1 MKTFRISIFGL
12 FVTMFAVVAL
22 LSSCEK
28 EEVGP
33 VIAPPTVEDSAA
45 PIPPMPDDTTYHS
58 IPEVGVYT
66 PNSSRSLEVRTDRGI
81 AHGGVIKARIA
92 SRVGNTFIIEI
103 ARQDGAIF
111 KNHTVSSVRLGAVSG
126 EEKFPMKS
134 FAGKSAVYQRYTPD
148 FTRGYEL
155 VYPMIMDGQT
165 GAYYYAEPILVYTD
179 PLYANVCGEGEVF
192 GTANGVEVRCTG
204 ENASADFCLRYIEK
218 VYQEKIQNAS
228 KPKDWYAD
236 TNNFKHF
243 SRYPNGGDVAPRVG
257 DILVFSSYDRLFS
270 EEGDGHVAIVMEVT
284 DTSIRVAQQN
294 FSVNV
299 ESSYW
304 YPIGGEFQRSGNRII
319 DPEPGNVMRGCI
331 VTPEPKHSIIG
342 WMRYQKN

>member
-1 MKTFRISIFGL
+1 M
-12 FVTMFAVVAL
+12 VAVVAL

-111 KNHTVSSVRLGAVSG
+111 KNHTVSSVRLGAVNG
-126 EEKFPMKS
+126 EEKYPMKS

-192 GTANGVEVRCTG
+192 GTANGVEIRCTG

-218 VYQEKIQNAS
+218 VYQEKNKISMPTTWAT
-228 KPKDWYAD
+228 P
-236 TNNFKHF
+236 
-243 SRYPNGGDVAPRVG
+243 SRMY
-257 DILVFSSYDRLFS
+257 
-270 EEGDGHVAIVMEVT
+270 T
-284 DTSIRVAQQN
+284 DAGR
-294 FSVNV
+294 
-299 ESSYW
+299 
-304 YPIGGEFQRSGNRII
+304 R
-319 DPEPGNVMRGCI
+319 
-331 VTPEPKHSIIG
+331 K
-342 WMRYQKN
+342 

>member
-1 MKTFRISIFGL
+1 MKKFRISIFGL
-12 FVTMFAVVAL
+12 LVMMFAVVAL

-28 EEVGP
+28 EE
-33 VIAPPTVEDSAA
+33 AA
-45 PIPPMPDDTTYHS
+45 PVVPQYRIDDAPVPGPDPHAPNYFS
-58 IPEVGVYT
+58 IPREGEYT
-66 PNSSRSLEVRTDRGI
+66 PMSSRKLTIKG
-81 AHGGVIKARIA
+81 AAATFQGGVIKAKISHRQ
-92 SRVGNTFIIEI
+92 GNVFFLDITK
-103 ARQDGAIF
+103 QDGSKF
-111 KNHTVSSVRLGAVSG
+111 RNPVVVGVKSGSVYG
-126 EEKFPMKS
+126 EVHWTKEASAGESVVFTYFHAR
-134 FAGKSAVYQRYTPD
+134 FA
-148 FTRGYEL
+148 RGYEHF
-155 VYPMIMDGQT
+155 YPIVMDAKT
-165 GAYYYAEPILVYTD
+165 GECYYAEPILVYTD

-228 KPKDWYAD
+228 KPKDWYTD